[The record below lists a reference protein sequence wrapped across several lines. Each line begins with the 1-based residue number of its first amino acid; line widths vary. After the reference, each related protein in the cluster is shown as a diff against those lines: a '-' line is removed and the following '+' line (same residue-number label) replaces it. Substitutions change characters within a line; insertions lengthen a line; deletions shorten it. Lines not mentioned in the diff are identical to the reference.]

1 MNMIRLENISVT
13 FNEHTVNPVKVLE
26 SLSLS
31 FHENEWTFI
40 IGGNGCGKST
50 LLKIVNKN
58 IVPNKGN
65 IIYQGVMPEDI
76 LLVDQTTMNNLIP
89 SMTIYENLV
98 FAFKDKSG
106 MSALKFYHSKAHKHK
121 VFDMLSTFG
130 LGLENR
136 LNEQVRFLSGGEQ
149 QIIVASRIMLSK
161 PKFLLMDEF
170 TSALD
175 QKWGPF
181 ILSKLKSFAVENG
194 ISVLA
199 VTHDYNQIEYIG
211 DRVILLKDGV
221 VSKDVRSSN
230 QMLNRDYILSIFY
243 GKE

>member
-13 FNEHTVNPVKVLE
+13 FNEHTANPVKVLE

-31 FHENEWTFI
+31 FHKNEWTFI

-50 LLKIVNKN
+50 LLKVINKG
-58 IVPNKGN
+58 IIPNKGD
-65 IIYQGVMPEDI
+65 IVYLGLTPKDI
-76 LLVDQTTMNNLIP
+76 LLVDQHTMNNLIP

-98 FAFKDKSG
+98 FAFKNKSR
-106 MSALKFYHSKAHKHK
+106 MSALKFYHSGIYKQKI
-121 VFDMLSTFG
+121 FNILSTFG
-130 LGLENR
+130 LGLEGR

-149 QIIVASRIMLSK
+149 QIIVASRIMLSN

-181 ILSKLKSFAVENG
+181 ILLKLKSFAMENG
-194 ISVLA
+194 IPVLA
-199 VTHDYNQIEYIG
+199 VTHDYNQIEHIG
-211 DRVILLKDGV
+211 DRVILLKDGT
-221 VSKDVRSSN
+221 VSQDVESSN
-230 QMLNRDYILSIFY
+230 KTLSRDYILSIFY
-243 GKE
+243 GNE

>member
-1 MNMIRLENISVT
+1 MNMIQLENISVT
-13 FNEHTVNPVKVLE
+13 FNERTANPIRVLE

-31 FHENEWTFI
+31 FRKNEWTFI
-40 IGGNGCGKST
+40 IGGNGSGKST

-58 IVPNKGN
+58 IIPNEGN
-65 IIYQGVMPEDI
+65 ITYHGLMPKDI
-76 LLVDQTTMNNLIP
+76 LLVDQITMNNLIP
-89 SMTIYENLV
+89 SMTIYENMV
-98 FAFKDKSG
+98 FAFSNEGK
-106 MSALKFYHSKAHKHK
+106 MSILNFYHSRKYKRK
-121 VFDMLSTFG
+121 IIDILSLFG

-149 QIIVASRIMLSK
+149 QIIVISRIMLSK

-181 ILSKLKSFAVENG
+181 ILDKLKSFAMENE

-199 VTHDYNQIEYIG
+199 VTHDYNQIEHTG
-211 DRVILLKDGV
+211 DRVILLKNGTV
-221 VSKDVRSSN
+221 FKDVKSSDKT
-230 QMLNRDYILSIFY
+230 LTRDYILSIFY
-243 GKE
+243 DNE